1 MKKLALVIAAFLL
14 LVAAAYYLY
23 LRAPEEY
30 SGPVP
35 ELVALAPRE
44 AEGILYADLAAWR
57 SSATLEQLRRL
68 LPAAEEDPQYRNFV
82 NETGFDY
89 ARDLDRAMLALIPA
103 SPVNLRGRPAYHR
116 LAIVEGQFAQD
127 RITAYALKHGL
138 RENHN
143 DQEILVINDTATS
156 DMPQQTRLAF
166 LSGTR
171 ISIAN
176 ADGNDPDYAARARTL
191 ILDTV
196 RPLSG
201 NDSLSPLAERT
212 KPIAG
217 APFFMV
223 LNGAAIEQFSRTR
236 NRAGAAPAR
245 AAELLSM
252 SQWLTIAARPEEER
266 IRVSVLAEYK
276 STWQATQLGLLLD
289 GLLVLARSAVQN
301 AQARNTLSPREL
313 DQLEAILSTIRVER
327 RAETVELRLEISTD
341 AIALIVS
348 GNKSEPQRE

>member
-23 LRAPEEY
+23 LRAPEKY

-57 SSATLEQLRRL
+57 SSALLEQLRRL
-68 LPAAEEDPQYRNFV
+68 LPAAEEDSQYRSFV

-89 ARDLDRAMLALIPA
+89 ARDLDRAMVALIPA
-103 SPVNLRGRPAYHR
+103 SPANLRGWPAYHR
-116 LAIVEGQFAQD
+116 LAIVEGRFAQD
-127 RITAYALKHGL
+127 RITAYALKNGL
-138 RENHN
+138 RESHN
-143 DQEILVINDTATS
+143 GQEILVINDTATP
-156 DMPQQTRLAF
+156 DMPQQPAGQTRLAF
-166 LSGTR
+166 LSRTR
-171 ISIAN
+171 IGIAN
-176 ADGNDPDYAARARTL
+176 AGGNDPDHAARARAL

-196 RPLSG
+196 RSLSG

-212 KPIAG
+212 KLIAG
-217 APFFMV
+217 APFFIV
-223 LNGAAIEQFSRTR
+223 LNSAAIEQFSRMR

-252 SQWLTIAARPEEER
+252 SQWLTIAARPEEEH

-276 STWQATQLGLLLD
+276 SAWQATQLGLLLD

-301 AQARNTLSPREL
+301 AQARNHLSPQEL
-313 DQLEAILSTIRVER
+313 EQLEAILATVQVER
-327 RAETVELRLEISTD
+327 RSNVVELRLEVSAD
-341 AIALIVS
+341 AIALAAS
-348 GNKSEPQRE
+348 ANQ